1 MYFGLQGNISGWTGS
16 PSDPNAGT
24 GNYGACCVEMDIW
37 EANSVSTA
45 YTPHPCTKPG
55 LYRCT
60 GAECAIDN
68 RYGGVCDP
76 DGCDFNSFRQGDK
89 TFYGKGLT
97 LDTASKMTVVT
108 QFITNTGTA
117 TGTLSEIRRL
127 YVQNGKVI
135 QNSKTNI
142 PGMSALDSI
151 TDAYCSAQKT
161 AFQDTNAFQ
170 QKGGLAAMG
179 KSFATGVVLVM
190 SVWDDHAANMLWLD
204 SNYPTDKPATQ
215 PGIARGTCPIT
226 SGKPTDVENSAANAS
241 VIFSN
246 IKFGD
251 IGSTYSTTGGGNP
264 TTTNG
269 PGTPTTTSSAPTATQ
284 TKYGQW

>member
-1 MYFGLQGNISGWTGS
+1 
-16 PSDPNAGT
+16 
-24 GNYGACCVEMDIW
+24 MDIW

-45 YTPHPCTKPG
+45 YTPHPCTKSG

-60 GAECAIDN
+60 GADCAIDN
-68 RYGGVCDP
+68 RYSGVCDP
-76 DGCDFNSFRQGDK
+76 DGCDFNSFRQGEK
-89 TFYGKGLT
+89 SFYGKGLT
-97 LDTASKMTVVT
+97 VDTASKITVVT
-108 QFITNTGTA
+108 QFLTTTGTA

-135 QNSKTNI
+135 QNTKSNI
-142 PGMSALDSI
+142 PGIPAVDSI
-151 TDAYCSAQKT
+151 TDSYCAAQKT
-161 AFQDTNAFQ
+161 AFGDTNAYQ

-179 KSFATGVVLVM
+179 KSFNTGVVLVM

-215 PGIARGTCPIT
+215 PGIARGTCPTT

-241 VIFSN
+241 VTFSN

-264 TTTNG
+264 TTTG
-269 PGTPTTTSSAPTATQ
+269 GSGTPTTTGSAPTATQ